1 MGENDDTPTKSYG
14 NMSDHHWS
22 KTRGERNADAI
33 RYYQDRSKAPGVA
46 EGGDARNFYCME
58 CDGVIPWDD
67 FQGDSCPHCGAE
79 IEGSARRYFSWVEV
93 DRTPGSDRTAMA
105 IAVGIVA
112 LGLLLVGGALYWI
125 FA

>member
-1 MGENDDTPTKSYG
+1 MVENEDTPTKSYG

-58 CDGVIPWDD
+58 CDGVVPWDD
-67 FQGDSCPHCGAE
+67 FAGDACPHCGAA
-79 IEGSARRYFSWVEV
+79 IDGNARRYFNWVEI
-93 DRTPGSDRTAMA
+93 DRTPASDRTALFLA
-105 IAVGIVA
+105 IGIVA
-112 LGLLLVGGALYWI
+112 AALGAVGGLVALVLS
-125 FA
+125 